1 MIASFRMY
9 EAGAGAARA
18 WRALFARVF
27 ADAGMNLQIVEHR
40 WPAPIEELW
49 AREDLGV
56 AFMCGW
62 PFVRSTVAMQAI
74 AAPVPAHARYE
85 GLPRYCSEFLVRA
98 ESGWT
103 ALEQTFGHRFGW
115 MTQASHS
122 GFNAPRSHLSAYA
135 SPQCPSLYSQVVGP
149 LGTPAR
155 ALEALRE
162 GEVDVVAVDGFY
174 LDLLRRHRRA
184 VLEGLRHVAVTA
196 WAPIPLLVAA
206 PAVATADVERLR
218 RHLVATGS
226 MPGYRALLDDVC
238 VARFVAPG
246 LDSYRALEELAI
258 AAAARGYDTI
268 R

>member
-9 EAGAGAARA
+9 EAGEGAARA

-27 ADAGMNLQIVEHR
+27 ADAGMSVQIVEHR

-49 AREDLGV
+49 AREDLGA

-62 PFVRSTVAMQAI
+62 PFVRSAVAMQAI
-74 AAPVPAHARYE
+74 AAPVPAHARYH
-85 GLPRYCSEFLVRA
+85 GLPRYRSEFLVRA

-115 MTQASHS
+115 MTRGSHS

-135 SPQCPSLYSQVVGP
+135 SAQRPSLYTRVVGA

-155 ALEALRE
+155 SLRALRE

-174 LDLLRRHRRA
+174 LDLLRRHERA
-184 VLEGLRHVAVTA
+184 VLEGLRRVAVTA

-206 PAVATADVERLR
+206 PAAADVEGLR
-218 RHLVATGS
+218 RHLVAIGS

-238 VARFVAPG
+238 VARFVAPQ
-246 LDSYRALEELAI
+246 LDSYRLLEDLAI
-258 AAAARGYDTI
+258 AAAARGYETI